1 MKLFSQ
7 FTAKV
12 GPRHMEKILVTLHQ
26 HRYLAATVECVLA
39 CCLEGPSKAQRPMMG
54 STGFA
59 AATLNYPYH
68 YYPPL
73 HQSTVTL
80 KKTSACTYFVRSSTI
95 LLYLYRTL
103 HILGTTLK
111 QSRCCQSY
119 SNELIQASDHGQ
131 HLASILP
138 L

>member
-1 MKLFSQ
+1 MI
-7 FTAKV
+7 FTVWTKNWIKMVCYTGCA
-12 GPRHMEKILVTLHQ
+12 
-26 HRYLAATVECVLA
+26 VECFYVG
-39 CCLEGPSKAQRPMMG
+39 EGEKNCKI
-54 STGFA
+54 
-59 AATLNYPYH
+59 LNYPYH

-111 QSRCCQSY
+111 
-119 SNELIQASDHGQ
+119 
-131 HLASILP
+131 
-138 L
+138 